1 MKTEILFLKQE
12 DVIEAGILNM
22 AKVLEMVEKAFYLES
37 QGEIINPPKTVFG
50 IPIGQIPSSHFFS
63 MPVYMGGDVN
73 RPGIKWAAESM
84 TNAKTGNLP
93 MGIDLIILSDPVT
106 VQPVAIMDGM
116 VITAMRTAAAAG
128 VAAKYLAPKGAKVA
142 GCVGAGVIGRTMIMA
157 LKEVLPSLEEIRL
170 CDLNLEKAEKLAAE
184 FEGIINVIPT
194 NNLEEAL
201 TDADVVATMTT
212 AKKPF
217 VKAEWIKDG
226 AMIIQMSACEVEAG
240 VVKKADKI
248 VVDSWEQMKKN
259 DLSIIKQMV
268 DSGDLDEKDIWTLNQ
283 VVCGNKPGREND
295 EETTMFSSRG
305 MGCLDIIIGDHIYK
319 EALKKG
325 LGQKLVLWDEAKWV

>member
-1 MKTEILFLKQE
+1 MKSELLFMQQE
-12 DVIEAGILNM
+12 DVIAAGILDM
-22 AKVLEMVEKAFYLES
+22 GKVLEMVEKAFYLEG

-50 IPIGQIPSSHFFS
+50 IPFGPNPQSHFFS
-63 MPVYMGGDVN
+63 MPVYIGGDVN
-73 RPGIKWAAESM
+73 RPGTKWAAESM
-84 TNAKTGNLP
+84 ANTKTGDLP
-93 MGIDLIILSDPVT
+93 MGIDLVILSDPVT

-142 GCVGAGVIGRTMIMA
+142 GCIGAGVIGRTMIMA
-157 LKEVLPSLEEIRL
+157 LKQVIPSLEQIKL

-184 FEGIINVIPT
+184 FEGEVKVTASNNVEETVTGADIIT
-194 NNLEEAL
+194 
-201 TDADVVATMTT
+201 TMTT
-212 AKKPF
+212 SRKPF

-226 AMIIQMSACEVEAG
+226 AMVIQMSSWEVEAG

-248 VVDSWEQMKKN
+248 VVDSWDQMKEN
-259 DLSIIKQMV
+259 ELSVIKQMV
-268 DSGDLDEKDIWTLNQ
+268 QSGDLDEENIWALNE
-283 VVCGNKPGREND
+283 VVCGKKPSREKDD
-295 EETTMFSSRG
+295 EITLFSSRG
-305 MGCLDIIIGDHIYK
+305 MGCLDILIGDYLYK